1 MQRPAGAFNETIEID
16 SLLHN
21 DTVNQMRSD
30 TAELFAEILN
40 SDKPQKRYTLDVDE
54 TDERETLLVEH

>member
-1 MQRPAGAFNETIEID
+1 MQRPAGTFNETIEID

-40 SDKPQKRYTLDVDE
+40 FEKPQKRDSLDVDE

>member
-1 MQRPAGAFNETIEID
+1 MQRPAGTFNETIEMD

-21 DTVNQMRSD
+21 DTVNQMRSE
-30 TAELFAEILN
+30 TAELFEEILN
-40 SDKPQKRYTLDVDE
+40 SDKPQKRDTLDVDE